1 MRKQA
6 SMVLFN
12 IKILESQRARRVI
25 GETALSTLLDLMAV
39 HCDRGDV
46 RVAFSIS
53 FWARLSCPSSNS
65 WSCLIA
71 SRDLTGAGATHF
83 GSGVVAFAVT
93 VARSH

>member
-25 GETALSTLLDLMAV
+25 GETAVSTLLDLMAV

-46 RVAFSIS
+46 RVAFSLS
-53 FWARLSCPSSNS
+53 SWALLTCPSSNS
-65 WSCLIA
+65 SPCSFS
-71 SRDLTGAGATHF
+71 SRGFSGVGATHF
-83 GSGVVAFAVT
+83 GSGVVAFT
-93 VARSH
+93 ITIARSH